1 MPARHQSSP
10 RLRTPHHAN
19 DHKGHRALRGLA
31 LALVVVVVFGASSAA
46 AVAQRLQRNITTV
59 DVSSLVGPRPT
70 SSASNPSDPSAG
82 QPINILIMGS
92 DTRSGDNAAIG
103 GADPGERSDTAIV
116 AHISADRTRVEMVS
130 IPRDSLV
137 KIPACKGTN
146 GKTSKPAASAMF
158 NSAYST
164 GWSLGGDVTSAA
176 ACAINTVQA
185 DTGVPIDHFAVVDFS
200 GFQSM
205 VNAIGGVPICIP
217 RPLKDSQYTGLD
229 LAAGQQVLNGQQALQ
244 LARARHGNVGNGGD
258 IDRIG
263 NQQRLI
269 SAMVNEV
276 LSKKVLTNPTALLTF
291 MSAATKSLTVDS
303 GLQLQNLSGLAYNLR
318 NIGRDNIV
326 FLTIPTGPAPN
337 DGNRL
342 VWTSAAAD
350 IWANL
355 AADKPVTQSATPT
368 SPTAT
373 SSAPIPTSTAKAGSA
388 KPTTAPTASAPAPS
402 KSAGHEAFTSADTT
416 AVCS

>member
-10 RLRTPHHAN
+10 RSRTPQHAN
-19 DHKGHRALRGLA
+19 DYKGHRALRGLA
-31 LALVVVVVFGASSAA
+31 LAVVVVVVFGASSAA

-59 DVSSLVGPRPT
+59 DVSGLVGPRPT
-70 SSASNPSDPSAG
+70 SSASNPADPSAG
-82 QPINILIMGS
+82 EPINILIMGS

-176 ACAINTVQA
+176 ACAINTVQT

-355 AADKPVTQSATPT
+355 AADKPITQSATPT
-368 SPTAT
+368 S
-373 SSAPIPTSTAKAGSA
+373 SAPTPTSTAKAGSA